1 MPSVEQSKD
10 IIQRTLK
17 LSSAPETEVHI
28 GGGRFSLTRFANNEI
43 HQNVE
48 ERNLEISVRVVL
60 KDKRTA
66 RATTNRQDD
75 AGLKKVV
82 EQAIAAA
89 KISKPSNV
97 LPMLDGG
104 KDQISHH
111 VDEKTEAFGA
121 MDRAKAIVDIIAS
134 CKKAGLTA
142 AGQLTTKRGSIGNY
156 GDMGTYAI
164 GNSKGLFRFHDET
177 STDFSLTVMDENS
190 SGWSSSFGS
199 RIADLD
205 LAALTDRAIEKAKA
219 SRNPEAVKPGG
230 WTVILEPAAVASL
243 VWFLSGG
250 FAGRSYHSGNSWSSG
265 FLGKAVTGP
274 QFELLSDPYDPRNV
288 GRPFD
293 GEGLKTKRLSLIEKG
308 ILKSLS
314 YSRLTASK
322 QGTTATGHGPRLP
335 SSWAGGPSSLIVAG
349 GKSSVEDM
357 IQSTERGIL
366 VTRFWYNRL
375 VEPRRVVVT
384 GMTRDG
390 TFLVENGKVSK
401 GIRNLRYNQ
410 SVLDAFKN
418 IVALSEPIRS
428 EGMIVPAMKLNN
440 FQFSSVTKF

>member
-1 MPSVEQSKD
+1 MPSVEQSKS
-10 IIQRTLK
+10 IIQRALK
-17 LSSAPETEVHI
+17 LSTAPETEVHI

-89 KISKPSNV
+89 KISKPAKV
-97 LPMLDGG
+97 LPMLEGG
-104 KDQISHH
+104 KEQISHH

-121 MDRAKAIVDIIAS
+121 MDRAKAVVDIIAA

-164 GNSKGLFRFHDET
+164 GNSKGLFRFHDQT
-177 STDFSLTVMDENS
+177 GTDFSLTVMDDNS
-190 SGWSSSFGS
+190 SGWSSSFGGAIS
-199 RIADLD
+199 DLD
-205 LAALTDRAIEKAKA
+205 LPALTERAIEKAKA
-219 SRNPEAVKPGG
+219 SRNPQPVKPGA

-265 FLGKAVTGP
+265 SLGKAVTGP
-274 QFELLSDPYDPRNV
+274 KFQLLSDPYDPRNI

-293 GEGLKTKRLSLIEKG
+293 GEGLKTERLSLIENG
-308 ILKSLS
+308 ILKSLT

-322 QGTTATGHGPRLP
+322 QGKKATGHGPRLP
-335 SSWAGGPSSLIVAG
+335 SSWTGGPANLIVGG

-357 IQSTERGIL
+357 IRSTKKGIL

-375 VEPRRVVVT
+375 VEPKRVVVT

-390 TFLVENGKVSK
+390 TFLIENGKVSK

-418 IVALSEPIRS
+418 IEALSPAIRS
-428 EGMIVPAMKLNN
+428 DGMIVPGMKINN
-440 FQFSSVTKF
+440 FNFSSVTKF

>member
-17 LSSAPETEVHI
+17 FSSAPETEVHV

-60 KDKRTA
+60 EDKRTA

-89 KISKPSNV
+89 KISKPSKA
-97 LPMLDGG
+97 LPMLEGG
-104 KDQISHH
+104 KEQISRH

-121 MDRAKAIVDIIAS
+121 MDRAKAVVDIIAA

-199 RIADLD
+199 RISDLD
-205 LAALTDRAIEKAKA
+205 LAALTERAIEKCKA
-219 SRNPEAVKPGG
+219 SRNPEPVKPGG

-265 FLGKAVTGP
+265 FLGKSVTGP
-274 QFELLSDPYDPRNV
+274 KFELLSDPYDPRNI

-293 GEGLKTKRLSLIEKG
+293 GEGLKTQRLSLIEKG
-308 ILKSLS
+308 ILKSLT

-322 QGTTATGHGPRLP
+322 QGTKATGHGPRLP
-335 SSWAGGPSSLIVAG
+335 SSWAGGPSSLIVGG
-349 GKSSVEDM
+349 GKKSVEEM
-357 IQSTERGIL
+357 IKSTERGIL

-390 TFLVENGKVSK
+390 TFLVEKGKVTK

-410 SVLDAFKN
+410 SVLEAFKN
-418 IVALSEPIRS
+418 IVELSAPIRS

-440 FQFSSVTKF
+440 FNFSSVTKF